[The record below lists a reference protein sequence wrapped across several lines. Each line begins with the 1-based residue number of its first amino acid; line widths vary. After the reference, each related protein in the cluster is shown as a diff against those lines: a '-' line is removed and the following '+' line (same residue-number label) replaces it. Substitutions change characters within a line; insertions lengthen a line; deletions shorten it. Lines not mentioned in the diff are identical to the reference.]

1 MKNRC
6 LDQATVLDPVL
17 DLDVLR
23 PVDGGDQGD
32 VARLQTADV
41 HDRGRRIPP
50 GRARGVKGIRDVV
63 EWAPRS
69 ERSRRTS
76 VADSTV
82 DDDRAFQSD
91 LRNLEPIF
99 VRHALPGHRLT
110 LRRPAGPRRQEAHHV
125 RHSAPYPGFASGLEA
140 TLRELN
146 QANSIKTY
154 VHR

>member
-1 MKNRC
+1 MSAMKNRC

-99 VRHALPGHRLT
+99 VRHALPGHRLRYVAPPDQGV
-110 LRRPAGPRRQEAHHV
+110 RRPTTCGTA
-125 RHSAPYPGFASGLEA
+125 APYPGFSSGLGA
-140 TLRELN
+140 TLRELD
-146 QANSIKTY
+146 QAN
-154 VHR
+154 